1 MNLQK
6 QEKDYI
12 NIGILYEMELMAHL
26 NKQSSIE
33 IQRYINKLN
42 KAKDNINKTI
52 SNIDK

>member
-33 IQRYINKLN
+33 MKEYINKLN
-42 KAKDNINKTI
+42 KVQKNIKQLNININK
-52 SNIDK
+52 